1 MGFAYLGYNNQTKD
15 FVKGEESRYFFPQ
28 AFCLF
33 MQLLKKEREGKKPH
47 ILYNVIYNLWREWTC
62 SVSVYGYCHVLKETL
77 LLWACNYI
85 ILRLDFRV
93 YWDKVV
99 IHRDGDI
106 LAFST
111 QHGNSEI
118 YPRRNE
124 GESYMSQLLFLMRIN
139 LQGCQELDSSFA
151 KSLFYICMFLSF
163 FLSFFCH
170 LVLLKKVL
178 LKKNWLRRHRCYINV
193 GSIPMWKPVCFLLN
207 MRYLLPLNPKT
218 PSSFY
223 LW

>member
-1 MGFAYLGYNNQTKD
+1 M
-15 FVKGEESRYFFPQ
+15 
-28 AFCLF
+28 
-33 MQLLKKEREGKKPH
+33 
-47 ILYNVIYNLWREWTC
+47 
-62 SVSVYGYCHVLKETL
+62 LKETL

-163 FLSFFCH
+163 FLFFFCH